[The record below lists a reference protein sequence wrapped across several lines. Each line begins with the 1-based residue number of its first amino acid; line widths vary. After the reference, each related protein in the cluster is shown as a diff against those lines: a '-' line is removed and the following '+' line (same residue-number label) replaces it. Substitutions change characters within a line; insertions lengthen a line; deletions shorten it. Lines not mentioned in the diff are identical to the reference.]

1 VLITSGV
8 VRQVVQ
14 RHSREVR
21 LMLRDGRT
29 DVTTEPM
36 IDDVFEV
43 VRAVIRAL
51 TSSSPPNSGH

>member
-1 VLITSGV
+1 
-8 VRQVVQ
+8 
-14 RHSREVR
+14 
-21 LMLRDGRT
+21 MLRDGRT